1 MSKTE
6 VFDINKIVLVGTVV
20 DEPKFSHEVPNKEK
34 IYEFEVEC
42 KRESGYVD
50 ILKCLI
56 PEVFIANITKGKT
69 IKLEGEIRT
78 RNAVIKNQAKTYL
91 EIRIFV
97 KEEPVVCDGEEHSN
111 TVFLK
116 GTTCKKVVFRE
127 TPLGRK
133 IADLLVAVNRP
144 FGKSDYLPCIVW
156 GRNAIMAKCYEVGT
170 KIEIKGR
177 FQSRE
182 YQKKIEDDVFETRLA
197 YEVSVSSIL
206 QLEEINDEK

>member
-1 MSKTE
+1 M
-6 VFDINKIVLVGTVV
+6 
-20 DEPKFSHEVPNKEK
+20 
-34 IYEFEVEC
+34 
-42 KRESGYVD
+42 
-50 ILKCLI
+50 
-56 PEVFIANITKGKT
+56 
-69 IKLEGEIRT
+69 EGEIRT

-133 IADLLVAVNRP
+133 IADLLVAINRP

-197 YEVSVSSIL
+197 YEVSVSSIS